1 MTETALPSP
10 PAWSIFLGDAGRII
24 VLLSVLFFVLS
35 LLIWLVETN
44 SEKAQNLAKLAFILG
59 CSGLFSTFAILGV
72 LFSNNRFEYE
82 YVWKHADSSNTL
94 PYRIAGIWSG
104 QQGSFLLWGVT
115 AAIFG
120 MLVVRK
126 VGSYRRWF
134 TIIYSTFLGS
144 ICGILAYES
153 PFGLNMVDGRVI
165 VPGDGLGLS
174 PSLQNYWVI
183 IHPPTIF
190 MGFGSL
196 TALFALAASAAILKD
211 YDTWIPIVRP
221 WAIVSMSLVGVGL
234 CMGGF
239 WAYETLGWGGFWMW
253 DPVENVS
260 FVPWLLTTAFVHGV
274 IVQTTKKKWK
284 ISNLLLG
291 GLPFMAFIYG
301 TFLTRSGFLADA
313 SVHSFAEMNRSAL
326 KLLVGLMGV
335 SIIGFTAL
343 WIFRWFQNRP
353 EPVAEAPVG
362 VHREGFY
369 KMGAVSL
376 IGLGLMALIGMSVP
390 LLMALSGKKPTVVEE
405 HLYHL
410 ILPWLFI
417 PLMILMAIAPFISW
431 KGTSTVDMTKRAYTI
446 LCVTFGLV
454 GLLLLSIAL
463 TPMGQ
468 LADLHGT
475 VTFPMGLHVPTL
487 PWILFLVGL
496 CLFCIVGNL
505 WRMSEL
511 LKGSKLGLAPF
522 VTHLGVAVLMF
533 GLIISRG
540 FERKEQTFV
549 TENQPGITNSYV
561 IKYAGQTSNR
571 KDRNNKVRFEVFDKK
586 NLQGKPLFVA
596 TPGLYYVPA
605 EDGQENA
612 MVWPHIQRYA
622 FHDVY
627 MALQPPQ
634 TQESDPVT
642 FIPNEPK
649 VIGDTVVTY
658 LGMTREG
665 QPGQAGTKFGAR
677 VKFEKG
683 GVSETVVPKMEL
695 GAGAGPIDHPAPIDG
710 MTNVSLKGMD
720 IASGSVTLQMS
731 LSSKV
736 YPIELFHKPFTSLV
750 WSGCGIM
757 TFGGMLSAFY
767 RRRVRVAEAA
777 KAEKNKSKAKS
788 PKEKGLVSA
797 QY

>member
-1 MTETALPSP
+1 MTESALPSP
-10 PAWSIFLGDAGRII
+10 PAWSIFLGDAGRVI
-24 VLLSVLFFVLS
+24 VIVSVLFFVLS
-35 LLIWLVETN
+35 LLIWLVETK
-44 SEKAQNLAKLAFILG
+44 SAKAQNLAKLAFTLG
-59 CSGLFSTFAILGV
+59 CSGLFATFAILGV

-104 QQGSFLLWGVT
+104 QQGSFLLWGV
-115 AAIFG
+115 AAAVFG

-153 PFGLNMVDGRVI
+153 PFGLNMVEGRVI
-165 VPGDGLGLS
+165 VPPDGLGLS

-190 MGFGSL
+190 LGFGSL
-196 TALFALAASAAILKD
+196 TALFALAAAAAIQKD
-211 YDTWIPIVRP
+211 YETWVPIVRP
-221 WAIVSMSLVGVGL
+221 WALVSMALVGLGL

-260 FVPWLLTTAFVHGV
+260 FVPWLLTTAFVHGI

-284 ISNLLLG
+284 VSNILLG
-291 GLPFMAFIYG
+291 GLPFIAFVYG

-335 SIIGFTAL
+335 STLGFMGL
-343 WIFRWFQNRP
+343 WFARWFKQVP
-353 EPVAEAPVG
+353 EPVAEAPAKL
-362 VHREGFY
+362 HREGFY
-369 KMGAVSL
+369 KLGTVTL
-376 IGLGLMALIGMSVP
+376 IGLGLAALIGMSVP
-390 LLMALSGKKPTVVEE
+390 LFMALSGKKPTVVEE
-405 HLYHL
+405 HAYHL
-410 ILPWLFI
+410 VLPWLFV

-431 KGTSTVDMTKRAYTI
+431 KGTSTVDMAKRAYTI

-454 GLLLLSIAL
+454 GLLLLAIAL

-468 LADLHGT
+468 LADLHGF
-475 VTFPMGLHVPTL
+475 VTFPRGIHVPTL
-487 PWILFLVGL
+487 PWVLFLVGL
-496 CLFCIVGNL
+496 CLFSIVGNV
-505 WRMSEL
+505 WRMSEI

-549 TENQPGITNSYV
+549 TETHPGLTNSYL
-561 IKYAGQTSNR
+561 IKYAGQTSER
-571 KDRNNKVRFEVFDKK
+571 KDRNNKVRFEVYDKNDPK
-586 NLQGKPLFVA
+586 KPMFIA
-596 TPGLYYVPA
+596 TPGLYYVAA

-634 TQESDPVT
+634 TQSSDPIT
-642 FIPNEPK
+642 LAPNEPK
-649 VIGDTVVTY
+649 VVGDTVVTY
-658 LGMTREG
+658 LGMVREG
-665 QPGQAGTKFGAR
+665 QPGQVGTKFGAR
-677 VKFEKG
+677 VKFAKG
-683 GVSETVVPKMEL
+683 GISKIVVPKMEL
-695 GAGAGPIDHPAPIDG
+695 GSGAGPIQHPEAIDG
-710 MTNVSLKGMD
+710 LTNVSLMGMD
-720 IASGSVTLQMS
+720 IASGTVTLQ
-731 LSSKV
+731 LELASKV
-736 YPIELFHKPFTSLV
+736 YPIELYHKPFTSLV

-757 TFGGMLSAFY
+757 TFGGLLSAYY

-788 PKEKGLVSA
+788 PKDKELVPA
-797 QY
+797 